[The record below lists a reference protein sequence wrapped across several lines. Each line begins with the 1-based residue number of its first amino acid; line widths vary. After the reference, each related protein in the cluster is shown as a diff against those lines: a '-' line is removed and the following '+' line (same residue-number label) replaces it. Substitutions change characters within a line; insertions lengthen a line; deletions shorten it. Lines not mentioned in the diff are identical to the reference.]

1 MATTKI
7 MRLNFDS
14 KLELLEKLEAIK
26 KDISVADEKYQHA
39 FARGDFN
46 ECGIHRNTLSRNRN
60 LFAIHK
66 KYQIKRGWL

>member
-1 MATTKI
+1 M
-7 MRLNFDS
+7 
-14 KLELLEKLEAIK
+14 KLHYSNKTELLEKLEEIK
-26 KDISVADEKYQHA
+26 ADIAEADKNYQHA

-46 ECGIHRNTLSRNRN
+46 ECGVHRNTLSRNRN

>member
-1 MATTKI
+1 M
-7 MRLNFDS
+7 
-14 KLELLEKLEAIK
+14 KLHYSNKNELLEKLEAIK
-26 KDISVADEKYQHA
+26 ADIAEADKNYQHA

-46 ECGIHRNTLSRNRN
+46 ECGVHRNTLSRNRN

>member
-1 MATTKI
+1 MNLHFETK
-7 MRLNFDS
+7 N
-14 KLELLEKLEAIK
+14 ELLDKIAEVRTKVNE
-26 KDISVADEKYQHA
+26 ADEKYQFA

-46 ECGIHRNTLSRNRN
+46 EGAEHRNTLSRNRN

>member
-1 MATTKI
+1 M
-7 MRLNFDS
+7 M
-14 KLELLEKLEAIK
+14 KLHYSNKTELLEKLEAIK

-46 ECGIHRNTLSRNRN
+46 ECGVHRNTLSRNRN

-66 KYQIKRGWL
+66 RYQIKKGWL